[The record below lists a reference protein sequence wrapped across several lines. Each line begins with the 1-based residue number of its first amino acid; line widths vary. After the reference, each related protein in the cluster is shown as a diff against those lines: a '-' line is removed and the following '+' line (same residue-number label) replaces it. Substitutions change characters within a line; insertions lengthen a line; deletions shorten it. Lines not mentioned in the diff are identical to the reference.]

1 MLVMIIPTTRE
12 NREEFLGLMRQ
23 LGEFEI
29 SESELLGEG
38 YRRSPLAKAAEEEP
52 TPDIFYPLKSVDFR
66 YLEIKFNK

>member
-52 TPDIFYPLKSVDFR
+52 NPDIFYPLKSVDFR